1 MEHRAVLPFQPLGK
15 QAHCREV
22 GEGQR
27 VEVGGIGLCRTAVE
41 GCACIF
47 HILVFG
53 QSVKQL
59 RGGIDGVGL
68 HVVREVA
75 KGVAERVAEVY
86 AD

>member
-15 QAHCREV
+15 QAHRREV
-22 GEGQR
+22 GERQR

-41 GCACIF
+41 GRACIF

-59 RGGIDGVGL
+59 RGGIDGIGL

-75 KGVAERVAEVY
+75 KGVAECVAEVY